1 MSNKAIGIVCFD
13 VYRISLKDGFVSI
26 WFQDSRMMV
35 FPRES
40 LDAFIFALEQ
50 LRQPF
55 PEPPLITQE
64 GNSDHE

>member
-1 MSNKAIGIVCFD
+1 MAEITTGIVSFD

-50 LRQPF
+50 FRQTF
-55 PEPPLITQE
+55 PEPPR
-64 GNSDHE
+64 GDNNDS